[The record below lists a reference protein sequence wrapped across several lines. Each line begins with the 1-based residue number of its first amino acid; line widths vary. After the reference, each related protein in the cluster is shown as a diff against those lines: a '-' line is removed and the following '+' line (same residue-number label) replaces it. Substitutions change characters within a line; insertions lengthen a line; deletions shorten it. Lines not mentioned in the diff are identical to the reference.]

1 MAAAMTAGGDVGL
14 ACLYAPVY
22 RRAGRGGR
30 HGCFDEAGAVTTS
43 LRTGPQDG
51 PGRAGQSALFP
62 LHRYRR
68 PPRWP
73 L

>member
-30 HGCFDEAGAVTTS
+30 HRLLWWGGRGHHQPAYRAAG
-43 LRTGPQDG
+43 RPR
-51 PGRAGQSALFP
+51 PGRPISTISAAP
-62 LHRYRR
+62 ISS
-68 PPRWP
+68 PATAAA
-73 L
+73 

>member
-30 HGCFDEAGAVTTS
+30 HRLLDEAGAVTTS
-43 LRTGPQDG
+43 LRTGPQDD
-51 PGRAGQSALFP
+51 PGRTGQ
-62 LHRYRR
+62 
-68 PPRWP
+68 
-73 L
+73 